1 MIAGA
6 GDELQGIKRGIL
18 ELADAIAINKADGD
32 NIERAL
38 SARQQ
43 YETAFHLI
51 TPPGKDWVPPVV
63 TCSALTGDGLAEIY
77 NLILVHRQK
86 LLASGDLEKK
96 RMAQARDW
104 FWSLVREVSSNGSFK
119 IHESRVN
126 YSSYKTRWNA
136 GSFHLP
142 QLPIAF
148 CPPSS
153 NFTLTSKRN
162 LE

>member
-1 MIAGA
+1 
-6 GDELQGIKRGIL
+6 L

-104 FWSLVREVSSNGSFK
+104 FWSLVREGLEQWFFQNT
-119 IHESRVN
+119 RVK
-126 YSSYKTRWNA
+126 SELQFLQDKVERGILSPPTAAHRLL
-136 GSFHLP
+136 SPIIEFHLDE
-142 QLPIAF
+142 Q
-148 CPPSS
+148 
-153 NFTLTSKRN
+153 T
-162 LE
+162 

>member
-104 FWSLVREVSSNGSFK
+104 FWSLVREGLEQWFFQNT
-119 IHESRVN
+119 RVK
-126 YSSYKTRWNA
+126 SELQFLQDEGGTRDPFT
-136 GSFHLP
+136 SHS
-142 QLPIAF
+142 
-148 CPPSS
+148 CPSPSVPHHRIS
-153 NFTLTSKRN
+153 P
-162 LE
+162 